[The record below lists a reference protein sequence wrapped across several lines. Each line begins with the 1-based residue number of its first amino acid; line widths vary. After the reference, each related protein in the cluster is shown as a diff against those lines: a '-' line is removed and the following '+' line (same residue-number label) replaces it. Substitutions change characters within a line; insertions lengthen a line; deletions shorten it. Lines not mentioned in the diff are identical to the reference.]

1 MISKFCG
8 FRREAIFAYLLL
20 LISGTADGADMNRL
34 SDYRWNNRLVLVQAA
49 PDTEGA
55 IDTLQAAQAGI
66 DDRDIIWFV
75 NTESGLVSNQGA
87 LTRGVAQDVTD
98 LLEKSD
104 ADERV
109 LLIGKDGGIKSREP
123 TLNLDAIFRR
133 IDAMPMRIR
142 EMRED

>member
-1 MISKFCG
+1 
-8 FRREAIFAYLLL
+8 
-20 LISGTADGADMNRL
+20 MNRL